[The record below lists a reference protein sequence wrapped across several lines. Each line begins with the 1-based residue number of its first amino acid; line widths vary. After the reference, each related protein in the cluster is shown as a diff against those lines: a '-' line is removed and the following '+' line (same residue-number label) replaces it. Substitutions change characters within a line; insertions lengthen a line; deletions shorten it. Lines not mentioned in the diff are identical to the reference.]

1 LRIEERERM
10 AELIELLKFMI
21 DKGAS
26 DLHITTGTCPRLR
39 ISSKL
44 LPIDDYRILTPEDTK
59 ELCYSF
65 LNESQIRK
73 FETTSEI
80 DVSFGIKGLSRF
92 RANIFMQRGAV
103 AGTFREI
110 PFDIRGFKDLGIP
123 EAAEEILK
131 KTKGLILVT
140 GPTGSGKSTT
150 LASLIERLNSEREAH
165 IVTIEDPIEFLHS
178 HGKCLINQRELDS
191 DTPSFASALK
201 YVLRQDPD
209 IVMISA
215 LRDLPTLEALLTIS
229 ETGHLTLASMHTN
242 SAIQTITRIVEM
254 FPHQNHD
261 YARNLLADCLEG
273 IISQRLIKRKDGNG
287 RVLAAEVLILTPAI
301 RTLIKEGRINQ
312 IYPIMQTARSG
323 MRTMN
328 QSLIELYSGGLI
340 TYEDAINNSPVPEEI
355 TAKLPKEKL

>member
-1 LRIEERERM
+1 M

-26 DLHITTGTCPRLR
+26 DLHITTGTYPRFRLAG
-39 ISSKL
+39 KL
-44 LPIDDYRILTPEDTK
+44 QSIEDYRILTPEDTK

-65 LNESQIRK
+65 MNEAQIRK

-80 DVSFGIKGLSRF
+80 DLSFGIKGLSRF
-92 RANIFMQRGAV
+92 RADIFMQRGAV

-110 PFDIRGFKDLGIP
+110 PFDIKSFKELGIP
-123 EAAEEILK
+123 NAVEDILK
-131 KTKGLILVT
+131 KKHGLIIVT

-150 LASLIERLNSEREAH
+150 LASMIEWLNLDREAH

-191 DTPSFASALK
+191 DTLSFSSALK

-209 IVMISA
+209 IVMIST
-215 LRDLPTLEALLTIS
+215 LRDLPAVESALTIA
-229 ETGHLTLASMHTN
+229 ETGHLTLASMQTN
-242 SAIQTITRIVEM
+242 SAIQTIGRIIEM

-261 YARNLLADCLEG
+261 YARSLLADSLEG
-273 IISQRLIKRKDGNG
+273 IVYQRLIKRKDGNG
-287 RVLAAEVLILTPAI
+287 RVLAVEILMPTPAI
-301 RTLIKEGRINQ
+301 RTLIKEGRVNQ

-323 MRTMN
+323 MKTLN
-328 QSLIELYSGGLI
+328 QSLIELCKAGTI
-340 TYEDAINNSPVPEEI
+340 NYEEAVNNSPVPEEI
-355 TAKLPKEKL
+355 IAKLPKEKAHDKL

>member
-1 LRIEERERM
+1 M

-26 DLHITTGTCPRLR
+26 DLHITTGTCPRFR
-39 ISSKL
+39 MSGKL
-44 LPIDDYRILTPEDTK
+44 LPIDDYRVLTPEDTK

-73 FETTSEI
+73 FEATSEI

-110 PFDIRGFKDLGIP
+110 PFDIKGFKDLGIP
-123 EAAEEILK
+123 EAVDDILK
-131 KTKGLILVT
+131 KTQGFILVT

-191 DTPSFASALK
+191 DTPSFTSALK

-215 LRDLPTLEALLTIS
+215 LRDLPTLEALLTIA

-242 SAIQTITRIVEM
+242 SAIQTIARIIEM

-261 YARNLLADCLEG
+261 YARNLLADCIEG

-287 RVLAAEVLILTPAI
+287 RVLAVEVLIPTPAI
-301 RTLIKEGRINQ
+301 RTLIKEGRVNQ

-328 QSLIELYSGGLI
+328 QSVIELYNEGLI
-340 TYEDAINNSPVPEEI
+340 SYEDAVNNSPVPEEI
-355 TAKLPKEKL
+355 SAKLTKEKA

>member
-1 LRIEERERM
+1 M

-26 DLHITTGTCPRLR
+26 DLHITTGTCPRFR
-39 ISSKL
+39 MSGKL
-44 LPIDDYRILTPEDTK
+44 LPIDDYRVLTPEDTK

-73 FETTSEI
+73 FEATSEI

-110 PFDIRGFKDLGIP
+110 PFDIKGFKDLGIP
-123 EAAEEILK
+123 EAVDDILK
-131 KTKGLILVT
+131 KTQGFILVT

-191 DTPSFASALK
+191 DTPSFTSALK

-209 IVMISA
+209 IVMISV
-215 LRDLPTLEALLTIS
+215 LRDLPTLEALLTIA

-242 SAIQTITRIVEM
+242 SAIQTIARIIEM

-261 YARNLLADCLEG
+261 YARNLLADCIEG

-287 RVLAAEVLILTPAI
+287 RVLAVEVLIPTPAI
-301 RTLIKEGRINQ
+301 RTLIKEGRVNQ

-328 QSLIELYSGGLI
+328 QSVIELYNEGLI
-340 TYEDAINNSPVPEEI
+340 SYEDAVNNSPVPEEI
-355 TAKLPKEKL
+355 SAKLTKEKA